1 MTREKVLEDI
11 IEGYRNT
18 IYQRYQYQNIKD
30 KYEIPESIN
39 DETVTLLR
47 NYFLNYIY
55 PEFNKRAELN
65 ESFKSLDNYI
75 KHPKK
80 LLRILLE
87 ASNLIFH
94 YGRHLP
100 KILNTGLKA
109 MKSFRAAAGFENNLV
124 DEAIKNKIE
133 APYDLAKINTLITL
147 LPRKEIEKFID
158 NSQSLFEILH
168 DRVLIEKIKEIIQH
182 LILVMKNKERSYSL
196 SQIRGL
202 EIGLEMIN
210 KGDKLFNRLAKEDQQ
225 NLVYL
230 ITEIE
235 KDILEINFRNIKPD
249 T

>member
-1 MTREKVLEDI
+1 MTREKILEDI

-39 DETVTLLR
+39 EETVNLLR

-80 LLRILLE
+80 L
-87 ASNLIFH
+87 IFN
-94 YGRHLP
+94 YGIHLP
-100 KILNTGLKA
+100 KILNTALKV
-109 MKSFRAAAGFENNLV
+109 MKSYRAATGFENMLV
-124 DEAIKNKIE
+124 DEAIKNIIE
-133 APYDLAKINTLITL
+133 APYDPSKINTLIKL

-158 NSQSLFEILH
+158 TFQSLFEILH
-168 DRVLIEKIKEIIQH
+168 DRILIKKIKEILEY
-182 LILVMKNKERSYSL
+182 LILVMKNKERYYSV
-196 SQIRGL
+196 SQIKGL

-210 KGDKLFNRLAKEDQQ
+210 IGDKLFNRLAKEDQRK
-225 NLVYL
+225 LVYL

-235 KDILEINFRNIKPD
+235 KDMLEINF
-249 T
+249 